1 MAAKKVNFI
10 QPKAEIDFN
19 FNENNF
25 KDVLKR
31 TTENIDDKLW
41 RHILKFDIDLSVFRG
56 QDSEID
62 AQLDQLK
69 NKRLVYS
76 LILHF
81 LGRSIFCSKQIHE
94 KFKQLLKKRLKDS
107 CNELDPINYKR
118 AIEKLSAK
126 SNHTVQEI
134 MAPNNQ
140 ICEDFVKWSN
150 EKITWDQ
157 HVEEVSFREIIM
169 SKLMEKCNRYDI
181 GDSTD
186 FFSDFLA
193 NLHLDS
199 YCFKNLKSSKNCRE
213 SFFMTERTI
222 EWIFP
227 LNIEIRVEQRKEL
240 QGFRRDSV
248 MAKEK
253 NKFTKIEYKNI
264 DRDLDPYMHGG
275 HFRALFSNE
284 INELDYYMKKHP
296 GRQLIAEVAF
306 LMFGTEVQKNPAAL
320 IYNMMLVDL
329 IDGDKVSQRE
339 IYYSKESEHGKEK
352 GNGGLAP
359 YSFDGANTAA
369 RFLNIYY
376 SFIFNHWYSYDITD
390 NNEEK
395 IFENLM
401 NPNSDFNTKR
411 EFKVRFEE
419 TMQREYDLVTK
430 WIGYKKERDR
440 KARYLKTIQE
450 LYNYILAKTIEFYEQ
465 YKINWK

>member
-1 MAAKKVNFI
+1 MAAKKENFI
-10 QPKAEIDFN
+10 QPKAEIEFN
-19 FNENNF
+19 FNEHNF
-25 KDVLKR
+25 KDLLKR
-31 TTENIDDKLW
+31 TTENINEKLW
-41 RHILKFDIDLSVFRG
+41 NNIIKFDIDLSALNG
-56 QDSEID
+56 QDSD
-62 AQLDQLK
+62 MNAQLDQLK

-81 LGRSIFCSKQIHE
+81 LGRSIFCSKQVQE
-94 KFKQLLKKRLKDS
+94 KFRLLLKKRLKDS
-107 CNELDPINYKR
+107 CNELDPNSYKR

-126 SNHTVQEI
+126 SNHTIQEI
-134 MAPNNQ
+134 MAPCNQ
-140 ICEDFVKWSN
+140 MCEDFVKWSN

-157 HVEEVSFREIIM
+157 HVEEVSFRETIM
-169 SKLMEKCNRYDI
+169 TKLREKCNQFDI
-181 GDSTD
+181 SDSTE

-193 NLHLDS
+193 HLQLDS
-199 YCFKNLKSSKNCRE
+199 YCYKGLKSSKGHGE
-213 SFFMTERTI
+213 TLFLSERII
-222 EWIFP
+222 EWTFP
-227 LNIEIRVEQRKEL
+227 LKIEIRVEQRKEI

-253 NKFTKIEYKNI
+253 NKYTKIEYKTI
-264 DRDLDPYMHGG
+264 DKDLDPYMHGG

-339 IYYSKESEHGKEK
+339 IYYSKDPEHSKEK

-359 YSFDGANTAA
+359 YSFDGSVTAS

-376 SFIFNHWYSYDITD
+376 SHIFNHWYAYDITD
-390 NNEEK
+390 ESEEK

-401 NPNSDFNTKR
+401 NPNSDFNTRR
-411 EFKVRFEE
+411 EFKIRFEE
-419 TMQREYDLVTK
+419 MIQREYDLVIK
-430 WIGYKKERDR
+430 WIAYKKERDR

-450 LYNYILAKTIEFYEQ
+450 LYNYLLAKTSEFYEQ